1 MSNKS
6 KALLWVIAFSLGLL
20 TDQVYS
26 DVSGKYAELLTTKSG
41 TFVVQK
47 GRIFQLDELMPE
59 VVDYQTNRGGN

>member
-6 KALLWVIAFSLGLL
+6 KTLLWIIAFGLGLL

-26 DVSGKYAELLTTKSG
+26 AVSGKYAELLPTKSG

-47 GRIFQLDELMPE
+47 GRIYELAELEPPIDRALDP
-59 VVDYQTNRGGN
+59 RFK